1 MKITIII
8 DGLSRDY
15 QGSYDDL
22 YNRDWDK
29 RLQDFIDDVEG
40 WYNNEEVPDMFPGT
54 MEELKK
60 LTIRK

>member
-1 MKITIII
+1 MKITITI

-15 QGSYDDL
+15 QGSYDEL

-40 WYNNEEVPDMFPGT
+40 YNKEEVPDMFPGT
-54 MEELKK
+54 MDALDT
-60 LTIRK
+60 LTIIK

>member
-15 QGSYDDL
+15 QGSYDEL

-29 RLQDFIDDVEG
+29 RLQNFIDDVEG
-40 WYNNEEVPDMFPGT
+40 YDKKEVPEMFPGT
-54 MEELKK
+54 MEELDK
-60 LTIRK
+60 LSIR